1 MSYPSDLTPQEFALI
16 EKFLPKKKIT
26 RPRKY
31 SNYQLFNAILYVLIS
46 GCQWRMLPNDLP
58 NWKTVHHYFGAQSKD
73 KIFDEMLTNKPQDWR
88 LQKGKNE
95 RRAMLPGHSKHQKYR
110 LAGQKIDRF

>member
-46 GCQWRMLPNDLP
+46 GCQCLFL
-58 NWKTVHHYFGAQSKD
+58 Q
-73 KIFDEMLTNKPQDWR
+73 EMK
-88 LQKGKNE
+88 
-95 RRAMLPGHSKHQKYR
+95 
-110 LAGQKIDRF
+110 